1 MSSSTGPDIITTGL
15 VLHLDASDRKSYPGS
30 GTTWFD
36 RSENGNHGTLVGGPT
51 YNSSNGGS
59 IVFDGTND
67 YVLCPKPSSIVNSG
81 QISISL
87 WAKWI
92 TVGTSTSTIQALI
105 DNNYNESLQGFVIQD
120 RPDLSKS
127 LTVGFVRN
135 SIGLVSSFIV
145 GNCNWHH
152 IVATHNGSV
161 SKLYID
167 GILDGQISEV
177 GLAYLQPNIS
187 IGYWQFAQFDE
198 DDGAGRYLNGSIS
211 LVQIY
216 NRAIDFNEVKQN
228 FNATR
233 GRYGI

>member
-1 MSSSTGPDIITTGL
+1 M
-15 VLHLDASDRKSYPGS
+15 
-30 GTTWFD
+30 
-36 RSENGNHGTLVGGPT
+36 
-51 YNSSNGGS
+51 
-59 IVFDGTND
+59 
-67 YVLCPKPSSIVNSG
+67 NSG

-105 DNNYNESLQGFVIQD
+105 DNNHSGGPLQGFVIQD

-127 LTVGFVRN
+127 LTVGFAPN
-135 SIGLVSSFIV
+135 TNGLVSSFIV
-145 GNCNWHH
+145 GNGNWHH

-167 GILDGQISEV
+167 GILDVQISEV
-177 GLAYLQPNIS
+177 GLASLQPNIS
-187 IGYWQFAQFDE
+187 IGYWQFVP
-198 DDGAGRYLNGSIS
+198 GRYLNGNIS

-216 NRAIDFNEVKQN
+216 NRAIDLSEVKQN

-233 GRYGI
+233 GRYNL

>member
-1 MSSSTGPDIITTGL
+1 MSLNHSPKIVTDGL
-15 VLHLDASDRKSYPGS
+15 VLCLDAASRKSYPGS

-36 RSENGNHGTLVGGPT
+36 RSGNGNHGTLTNGPT
-51 YNSSNGGS
+51 FSSANGGS

-105 DNNYNESLQGFVIQD
+105 DNNHNGGLLQGFVIQD

-127 LTVGFVRN
+127 LTVGFVPN
-135 SIGLVSSFIV
+135 TNGLVSSFIV
-145 GNCNWHH
+145 GNGNWHH

-177 GLAYLQPNIS
+177 GLASLQPNIS
-187 IGYWQFAQFDE
+187 IGYWQFVP
-198 DDGAGRYLNGSIS
+198 GRYLNGSIS

-216 NRAIDFNEVKQN
+216 NRAIDLNEVKQN

>member
-1 MSSSTGPDIITTGL
+1 MAVNYSPKIVTDGL
-15 VLHLDASDRKSYPGS
+15 VLCLDAASRKSYPGS

-36 RSENGNHGTLVGGPT
+36 RSGNGNHGTLTNGPT
-51 YNSSNGGS
+51 FSSANGGS

-105 DNNYNESLQGFVIQD
+105 DNNHNGGTLQGFVIQD

-127 LTVGFVRN
+127 LTVGFVPN
-135 SIGLVSSFIV
+135 TNGLVSSFIV
-145 GNCNWHH
+145 GNGNWHH

-167 GILDGQISEV
+167 GNLDNQVSEV
-177 GLAYLQPNIS
+177 GLVSLQPNIY
-187 IGYWQFAQFDE
+187 IGYWQFVP
-198 DDGAGRYLNGSIS
+198 GIYLNGSIS

-216 NRAIDFNEVKQN
+216 NRDIDLNEVKQN
-228 FNATR
+228 FNATKSR
-233 GRYGI
+233 FGL